1 MTMRAIAVHAAV
13 RRLTGKGY
21 HRPLMRIRAL
31 LFVLLFAACRTVT
44 PPPPVP
50 VTAPVPVEAARALMQ
65 RADVARAMAAVD
77 AERDA
82 IVAEWRTLTEIPAPS
97 GQEAKRADFVEKLLR
112 EYGLADV
119 HRDAKGNVMGTR
131 RGTGGGKRLVLDAHL
146 DTVFAVETNVT
157 TRIEDGK
164 LFAPGVG
171 DNTRNVEALLAMIRA
186 MNAAGV
192 ETRGDLTFLFTV
204 EEETSFGGIDR
215 FLADHAQNIDCFIAL
230 DGGYSG
236 FTYGG
241 TGIYWHR
248 YHVIGA
254 GGHTR
259 SSTPPHSATL
269 PVARAIERIYALQ
282 LPQSAWLNIGMLGG
296 ADVFNAKAADAW
308 MSVDLRSTVDAD
320 LHRLDEEIQRI
331 VREEAERL
339 DMTWKRDVVST
350 EEPANMPGHRESE
363 MVRTA
368 EAVFR
373 AFGFDP
379 TITNTASNHT
389 TAALHAKVPAIGMGT
404 APCSG
409 AHGLTEN
416 CEIEPIFVGIK
427 RLIVLAVSL
436 SE

>member
-1 MTMRAIAVHAAV
+1 
-13 RRLTGKGY
+13 
-21 HRPLMRIRAL
+21 MRIRTV
-31 LFVLLFAACRTVT
+31 LFVILFAGCRSVAP

-50 VTAPVPVEAARALMQ
+50 VSPAVPVEAARALMQ
-65 RADVARAMAAVD
+65 RTDIARALAAVEAD
-77 AERDA
+77 RDA

-97 GQEAKRADFVEKLLR
+97 GQEAKRAELVEKLLR

-131 RGTGGGKRLVLDAHL
+131 RGTGGGKRVVLDAHL

-157 TRIEDGK
+157 TRIENGK

-186 MNAAGV
+186 MNAGGV
-192 ETRGDLTFLFTV
+192 EMRGDLIFLFTV
-204 EEETSFGGIDR
+204 EEETNFGGIDR
-215 FLADHAQNIDCFIAL
+215 FLADHAGSIDRFIAL
-230 DGGYSG
+230 DGGYGG

-248 YHVIGA
+248 YHVLGP

-269 PVARAIERIYALQ
+269 PVARAIERIYALP
-282 LPQSAWLNIGMLGG
+282 LPRSSWLNVGMLGG

-308 MSVDLRSTVDAD
+308 LSVDLRSTVEAD
-320 LHRLDEEIQRI
+320 LHRLDAEVQRI

-339 DMTWKRDVVST
+339 GMTWKRDVVST
-350 EEPANMPGHRESE
+350 EEPASLPGHRESE
-363 MVRTA
+363 MVLKA

-389 TAALHAKVPAIGMGT
+389 SAALHAKVPAIGMGT
-404 APCSG
+404 APCEG
-409 AHGLTEN
+409 AHGLSEN
-416 CEIEPIFVGIK
+416 CEIEPIFTGIK
-427 RLIVLAVSL
+427 RLIVLGVSL
-436 SE
+436 AE